1 MKLLKL
7 PLNGL
12 QLSFLSFSSKIVKK
26 VFFLK
31 KASFG
36 RFFSV
41 FRRVFKGILN
51 FFEKIPTTIKICIL
65 FRLLRGTICVCSKSL
80 KIKLKNYLY
89 GQRRLFM
96 LKYKHQNCLKTNWIH
111 DISGQKMVK
120 HFIWLLKKHFIK
132 FETLIA
138 HQKNL

>member
-1 MKLLKL
+1 M
-7 PLNGL
+7 
-12 QLSFLSFSSKIVKK
+12 
-26 VFFLK
+26 K

-80 KIKLKNYLY
+80 KIKLKNYFY
-89 GQRRLFM
+89 GQSRLFM
-96 LKYKHQNCLKTNWIH
+96 LEYKHQKCLKTNWIH
-111 DISGQKMVK
+111 GISGQKMVK
-120 HFIWLLKKHFIK
+120 PFIWYLKKHFIK
-132 FETLIA
+132 FKTLID
-138 HQKNL
+138 HQKTVIFSVTPNLRCFTSKDQFFWNSRQKLI